1 MFRRHF
7 VDYDYDYDYGLL
19 TSKYLSDGQEM
30 FLRNAPK
37 YGPAAKR

>member
-30 FLRNAPK
+30 LLRNAPK